1 MKRFVFLFCTIFIS
15 TLTSA
20 QDFDKVAGA
29 FSKGN
34 ATALGQL
41 MDNTVE
47 YSMDGKTSTISKSDA
62 ENRLRSFFMDSEP
75 RSFESVHKGNSKSDV
90 HYMIGQLYTS
100 KGTYRVTFY
109 MHKAISDYVIQSLE
123 IENGE

>member
-1 MKRFVFLFCTIFIS
+1 MKRIILFFTAVLLSSFLM
-15 TLTSA
+15 A
-20 QDFDKVAGA
+20 QDFDKVTEA

-41 MDNTVE
+41 MDNTLE
-47 YSMDGKTSTISKSDA
+47 FAMDGKTSNISKSDA
-62 ENRLRSFFMDSEP
+62 ENRLRSFFMDCEP
-75 RSFESVHKGNSKSDV
+75 RNFESVHKGVSKSDV

-100 KGTYRVTFY
+100 KGVYRVTFY